1 VVDREAIA
9 LLDLSMVLAVSRSGS
24 ESVRWTGE
32 TFKGV
37 GVSTSFTLRR
47 YCLLD

>member
-1 VVDREAIA
+1 MVDRKAIA
-9 LLDLSMVLAVSRSGS
+9 SLDLSMVLAVSRPGS
-24 ESVRWTGE
+24 ESVRWAGE

-37 GVSTSFTLRR
+37 GVSTSFTLER